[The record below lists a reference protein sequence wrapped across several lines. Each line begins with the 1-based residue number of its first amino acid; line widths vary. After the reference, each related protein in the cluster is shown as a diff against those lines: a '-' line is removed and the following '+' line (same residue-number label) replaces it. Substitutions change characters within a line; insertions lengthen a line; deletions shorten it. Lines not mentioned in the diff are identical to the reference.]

1 MPLKT
6 SNTEP
11 SAPTSAQMSVRKRSG
26 SLEPLDINKIIRA
39 VSRCAEGIPDVDP
52 NRVAVKTIGG
62 LYDGAST
69 QELDALSIQTA
80 ASFIP
85 DNPNYSRLA
94 AALLAEVIRK
104 EVAGQGIESFSQSFL
119 NIHRLGLALDQG
131 IGIVQA
137 NKHCRAPDHSPAPR
151 VPPVD
156 SSLHRQRSKAS

>member
-1 MPLKT
+1 MPSLT
-6 SNTEP
+6 SSQE
-11 SAPTSAQMSVRKRSG
+11 A
-26 SLEPLDINKIIRA
+26 
-39 VSRCAEGIPDVDP
+39 C
-52 NRVAVKTIGG
+52 RVADAILTKAGKRTPTAIELKVGG
-62 LYDGAST
+62 EPHHAGARRTLDSDSR
-69 QELDALSIQTA
+69 ELH
-80 ASFIP
+80 P
-85 DNPNYSRLA
+85 REPHYSRLA

-131 IGIVQA
+131 ISVVQA